1 VQDFL
6 NFVQPLFKLPEKT
19 AAKASFGDM
28 DLAVTF
34 ESSDAIIFGVPL
46 EITTSFGKGTSRG
59 PEAIRSTSAYQN
71 ETFVFEEKV
80 DLKNA
85 INILDIGDLIIPKS
99 LDKTDKG
106 KLALSYLDRY
116 LPKIMKQIS
125 RFRKIPIVF
134 GGEHTISYF
143 CLKGLAEENPLL
155 IHFDAHRDMKSEY
168 DGRELCHTT
177 PFFKLIHEGYLKGR
191 DIIQIGIR
199 QADEVED
206 NFAEDHGVIT
216 FDAWDIE
223 TNVERVVAQLSEL
236 TRNRKIYV
244 SFDIDVY
251 DIPFVPCTGTPE
263 PFGLDPFTILKII
276 KAIHDSANLIGMDVV
291 EVSLRND
298 DFREGT
304 LATQTILRILTR
316 KFVRRK
322 LSHQ

>member
-1 VQDFL
+1 VEDFL

-28 DLAVTF
+28 DLSVTF
-34 ESSDAIIFGVPL
+34 ESSDAVIFGVPL

-59 PEAIRSTSAYQN
+59 PEAIRSTSAYQI

-80 DLKNA
+80 DLKNT
-85 INILDIGDLIIPKS
+85 INILDIGDLILPKS
-99 LDKTDKG
+99 RDKTNKV
-106 KLALSYLDRY
+106 KLTLSYLDRY
-116 LPKIMKQIS
+116 LPKIIKQVS
-125 RFRKIPIVF
+125 QFKKLPIVF

-177 PFFKLIHEGYLKGR
+177 PFFKLIQEGYLKGS

-206 NFAEDHGVIT
+206 RFAKDHGVTT
-216 FDAWDIE
+216 FDAWEIKA
-223 TNVERVVAQLSEL
+223 NVEKVVAQLSEL

-291 EVSLRND
+291 EVSLKND

-316 KFVRRK
+316 KFVRKK
-322 LSHQ
+322 LAHQ

>member
-1 VQDFL
+1 MEDFL

-28 DLAVTF
+28 DLSVTF
-34 ESSDAIIFGVPL
+34 ESSDAVIFGVPL

-59 PEAIRSTSAYQN
+59 PEAIRSTSAYQI

-80 DLKNA
+80 DLKNT
-85 INILDIGDLIIPKS
+85 INILDIGDLILPKS
-99 LDKTDKG
+99 RDKTNKVM
-106 KLALSYLDRY
+106 LTLSYLDRY
-116 LPKIMKQIS
+116 LPKIMKQVS
-125 RFRKIPIVF
+125 QSKKLPIVF

-177 PFFKLIHEGYLKGR
+177 PFFKLIQEGYLKGS

-206 NFAEDHGVIT
+206 RFAKDHGVTT
-216 FDAWDIE
+216 FDAWEIKA
-223 TNVERVVAQLSEL
+223 NVEKVVAQLSEL

-291 EVSLRND
+291 EVSLKND

-316 KFVRRK
+316 KFVRKK
-322 LSHQ
+322 LAHQ

>member
-1 VQDFL
+1 MQDFL

-28 DLAVTF
+28 DLSVTF

-85 INILDIGDLIIPKS
+85 ISILDIGDLIIPKS
-99 LDKTDKG
+99 HDKTDKV

-116 LPKIMKQIS
+116 LPNIMKQIS
-125 RFRKIPIVF
+125 RFRKMPIVF

-177 PFFKLIHEGYLKGR
+177 PFFKLIYEGYLKGR

-206 NFAEDHGVIT
+206 NFAKDHGVTT
-216 FDAWDIE
+216 FDAWDIR
-223 TNVERVVAQLSEL
+223 TNVEKVVAQLLEL

-276 KAIHDSANLIGMDVV
+276 TAIHDSADLIGMDVV
-291 EVSLRND
+291 EVSLKND

>member
-1 VQDFL
+1 MQDFL

-19 AAKASFGDM
+19 AARASFGDM
-28 DLAVTF
+28 DLSVTF

-85 INILDIGDLIIPKS
+85 LNILDIGDLIIPKS
-99 LDKTDKG
+99 RDKTDKV

-116 LPKIMKQIS
+116 LPTIMKQIS

-206 NFAEDHGVIT
+206 NFAKDHSITT
-216 FDAWDIE
+216 FDAWDIR
-223 TNVERVVAQLSEL
+223 TNVEKVIAQLSEL

-276 KAIHDSANLIGMDVV
+276 KAIHNSADLIGMDVV
-291 EVSLRND
+291 EVSLKND